1 MPSYKWLMPR
11 NRLSRMQLPSGTCSL
26 SWKNFKEVGGV
37 SYLQCNTAYLG
48 VDPYHYVHEQPSLF
62 QSIIL
67 LIFRF
72 DVSTYFSTDQSS
84 ELSQALKRS
93 QTELASSIQESQ
105 QLKGEMED
113 LRAQL
118 MEASSV
124 AEAAA
129 ILNHELEEKE
139 KKVAE
144 LTREGLTLHE

>member
-1 MPSYKWLMPR
+1 M
-11 NRLSRMQLPSGTCSL
+11 
-26 SWKNFKEVGGV
+26 
-37 SYLQCNTAYLG
+37 
-48 VDPYHYVHEQPSLF
+48 
-62 QSIIL
+62 
-67 LIFRF
+67 
-72 DVSTYFSTDQSS
+72 
-84 ELSQALKRS
+84 
-93 QTELASSIQESQ
+93 
-105 QLKGEMED
+105 KGEMED